1 MGGCVTKVWYSFT
14 SALTQAVRG
23 APLGTLAAIV
33 VLASAL
39 TLLGVQSV
47 PDLTSL
53 DRLAD
58 GPNPYFIPQHAA
70 FLYVWIP
77 LVTVAGCLAL
87 LSPGLLISLGLNK
100 GKDTFGVWVL
110 KGFAFS
116 TLIVSLM
123 ASGVQIVL
131 GAPLVGSGFAI
142 SLAVLNGLCLV
153 FAYLRNQSAPIS
165 WQFLAGRIPDLVLGL
180 VAPILILLLFSPKFY
195 WEDFTGDGAHLFMAT
210 LQYVQ
215 SGSPLWLAGSPDI
228 LSNFPTLNA
237 VLQLFA
243 SSWFVRLFGETA
255 FAVRAVFLF
264 GTMILAVTLMEM
276 IRFRHQ
282 ISAPWRV
289 AGALGAAL
297 LLYAYVLSFNASY
310 DPYFADIGLPTSR
323 EPAIVFTF
331 LGFVLFGMLK
341 RYAWMIVFAALS
353 YAAGPNGL
361 ILMGLWTGS
370 LFLVSSRFWPLNTD
384 ALKTWPI
391 KDTAIALGVIG
402 GVFIAY
408 SMLETFLV
416 ASGLVSIGSEFGG
429 SAILQ
434 RLRFVTIDT
443 WQRFAF
449 LILPSGVLPVMAL
462 VFWAW
467 QDRISRAMTLT
478 SLFYFGFF
486 YVQGFRILPHHFAPV
501 MILPLIVLWRLA
513 VPNAQMLR
521 NVLPALA
528 VVGCAAAAVIVTPPT
543 LQIHRVGSQFG
554 ASIEIQGNDVSPV
567 DTESFVAFDQLFKQA
582 APRRN
587 AESAWRKGYIGENP
601 AWFIHA
607 LQPKA
612 ADQKITYIVRRPDA
626 VLPDDELLLAEWDG
640 WTLAT
645 LSEEQYQ
652 ADRSQ
657 SGIPSSISPVFYVL
671 RDTVFGTG
679 ERAGNRHVF
688 DLLKYVPIADPDPE
702 DDDVE

>member
-1 MGGCVTKVWYSFT
+1 MTKVWYSF
-14 SALTQAVRG
+14 SSGLTQTVRG
-23 APLGTLAAIV
+23 APFGTLAAIV

-47 PDLTSL
+47 PGLASL
-53 DRLAD
+53 HQLAD
-58 GPNPYFIPQHAA
+58 GPNPYFIPQHTA

-87 LSPGLLISLGLNK
+87 LLPGLLISLSLNK

-123 ASGVQIVL
+123 ASGAQIVL

-142 SLAVLNGLCLV
+142 SLAVLNGLCLA

-165 WQFLAGRIPDLVLGL
+165 WQFLAGRIPDLILGL
-180 VAPILILLLFSPKFY
+180 AAPILILLLFSPKFY
-195 WEDFTGDGAHLFMAT
+195 WEDFTGDGAHLFLAT

-215 SGSPLWLAGSPDI
+215 SGSPLWPAGSPDV

-255 FAVRAVFLF
+255 FAIRAVFLF
-264 GTMILAVTLMEM
+264 GTMILAITLMEI

-282 ISAPWRV
+282 ISVPWRV

-297 LLYAYVLSFNASY
+297 LLYAYVLCFNASY

-331 LGFVLFGMLK
+331 LGFVLFGMMK
-341 RYAWMIVFAALS
+341 RYAWMIIFAALS
-353 YAAGPNGL
+353 YTAGPNGL

-370 LFLVSSRFWPLNTD
+370 LFLVSSRLWPLNTD
-384 ALKTWPI
+384 ALRTWPI
-391 KDTAIALGVIG
+391 KDTAIGLGVIG
-402 GVFIAY
+402 GVFIAFAI
-408 SMLETFLV
+408 LESLLAVF
-416 ASGLVSIGSEFGG
+416 GLANIGTEFGG

-434 RLRFVTIDT
+434 RLRYVTIDT

-449 LILPSGVLPVMAL
+449 LILPSGILPVIAL
-462 VFWAW
+462 AFWAW
-467 QDRISRAMTLT
+467 QDRVSRAMTLT

-501 MILPLIVLWRLA
+501 MVLPLIVLWRLA
-513 VPNAQMLR
+513 IPNPQVLR
-521 NVLPALA
+521 NGLPALA
-528 VVGCAAAAVIVTPPT
+528 VFGCAVAAVIVTPQT
-543 LQIHRVGSQFG
+543 MQVHRVGSQFG
-554 ASIEIQGNDVSPV
+554 ASIQVQEVELSPM

-587 AESAWRKGYIGENP
+587 VESAWQKGYIGKSS

-607 LQPKA
+607 LRPKSGN
-612 ADQKITYIVRRPDA
+612 QEITYVVRRPGVAQRDH
-626 VLPDDELLLAEWDG
+626 ETLLAEWEG
-640 WTLAT
+640 WTLVT
-645 LSEEQYQ
+645 VSEDQYH
-652 ADRSQ
+652 ADLSQ

-671 RDTVFGTG
+671 RDTVFGKG
-679 ERAGNRHVF
+679 ERGGNRRVI
-688 DLLKYVPIADPDPE
+688 DVLKFLPIAEPDTDSDTAN
-702 DDDVE
+702 DDAD